1 MDQSSPNRSP
11 TIAVDLPVAAL
22 PTRHMRAPL
31 IVVLGLGFT
40 LIWIA
45 LLGYGSVLL
54 IEQALSAENGNFC
67 P

>member
-45 LLGYGSVLL
+45 LVGVAMMEPIAHWPVIG
-54 IEQALSAENGNFC
+54 IWFGK
-67 P
+67 